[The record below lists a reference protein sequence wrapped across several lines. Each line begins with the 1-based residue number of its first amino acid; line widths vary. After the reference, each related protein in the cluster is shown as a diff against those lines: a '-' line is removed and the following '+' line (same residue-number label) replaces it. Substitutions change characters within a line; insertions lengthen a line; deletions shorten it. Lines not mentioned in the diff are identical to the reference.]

1 MTFGRQQLENFRLE
15 GYSRGGCLRDG
26 GPKGDLRATK
36 GDFVGGMSD
45 GVAFK
50 FSDVAEG
57 TKALKQLE
65 RLRIGTVSQSDWTYS
80 SRVKRFGAGRAREAA
95 KRLGAGR

>member
-1 MTFGRQQLENFRLE
+1 MTFGGQQLENFRLE
-15 GYSRGGCLRDG
+15 GYSRGGGCLRDG

-45 GVAFK
+45 GVAF
-50 FSDVAEG
+50 SDEAEG